1 MAKSPTKE
9 SNTGLV
15 VTLVFFILSTIGL
28 GVSTYMGF
36 AEQKKYN
43 GKEFSYR

>member
-1 MAKSPTKE
+1 M
-9 SNTGLV
+9 LWII
-15 VTLVFFILSTIGL
+15 FFGFKIYSKTQNLKKTST
-28 GVSTYMGF
+28 F